1 MQNPFTPKPGDRVVR
16 RPRESEM
23 APVHARVERREVSVR
38 GPTSPMML
46 VYSFFAVALVGAI
59 LLSLPVANSSGEF
72 MSPIGTFF
80 TSVSAMTGTGL
91 IIVDTREHW
100 TAFGETV
107 LAALIFIGGLG
118 FMTGAAF
125 LLLITGRRS
134 SLQGRLVVGAGLD
147 DNRLGTI
154 ASLARN
160 IIMMAIIVQ
169 IIGAILIF
177 VHWYVVTPMWDGM
190 TLGEG
195 LWQSVFT
202 SISAFNNAGFEIL
215 PDEYVGGTS
224 LTGLSNDIP
233 SLTIIGV
240 MILIGATSYATLA
253 NVIDVRGLRGWRS
266 SRDRPSRSS
275 KQRFVSGMAVLL
287 PIGILIVVASMYVDQ
302 NLLRIVGITLIT
314 AVLFCTALAYLV
326 RIKSWRQL
334 TLDSKLVLVGTGIML
349 LIGLIAFMTFEWD
362 NSKTI
367 GDEPVE
373 RKISQAFFHTVN
385 RTAGF
390 STIDYSS
397 LRSANLSVTEGMM
410 FVGGASASV
419 ASGIKVNTFMVIVVS
434 AYAIFS
440 GRERTRVF
448 GREIPRVNV
457 HRAMAVG
464 ATATGALSIAIIT
477 LFAVQ
482 PDMDF
487 RTGVFEIISA
497 FGTVGWSA
505 GATQH
510 LNDAAKIVVS
520 ITMFAGRFGPITLA
534 LFMAGRE
541 QQETIRYA
549 TERVRIG

>member
-1 MQNPFTPKPGDRVVR
+1 
-16 RPRESEM
+16 M
-23 APVHARVERREVSVR
+23 APVRSRVERREVSVR

-80 TSVSAMTGTGL
+80 TSVSAITGTGL

-107 LAALIFIGGLG
+107 LAVLIFIGGLG

-125 LLLITGRRS
+125 LLVITGRRS

-160 IIMMAIIVQ
+160 IILMAIIVQ

-177 VHWYVVTPMWDGM
+177 IRLYVVAPMWDGM

-215 PDEYVGGTS
+215 PDKYVGGTS
-224 LTGLSNDIP
+224 LTGLSHDIP
-233 SLTIIGV
+233 TLTIIGV

-253 NVIDVRGLRGWRS
+253 NVIDVRGLRGWQPS
-266 SRDRPSRSS
+266 NDRPNRSN
-275 KQRFVSGMAVLL
+275 KRLYVSSMAILIT
-287 PIGILIVVASMYVDQ
+287 IGILLVIASTNNDQ
-302 NLLRIVGITLIT
+302 SSLRMAGITLIT
-314 AVLFCTALAYLV
+314 VAASGAALGYLV

-349 LIGLIAFMTFEWD
+349 LIGLIAFMTFEWN

-367 GDEPVE
+367 GDEPVQ

-390 STIDYSS
+390 STLDYGS
-397 LRSANLSVTEGMM
+397 LHSANLSVTEGMM

-419 ASGIKVNTFMVIVVS
+419 ASGIKVNTFMVILVS

-464 ATATGALSIAIIT
+464 ATATGAMSIAIIA

-482 PDMDF
+482 PDIDF
-487 RTGVFEIISA
+487 RTGVFEIVSA

-505 GATQH
+505 GATPH

-541 QQETIRYA
+541 QQEKIRYA
-549 TERVRIG
+549 TERVRVG